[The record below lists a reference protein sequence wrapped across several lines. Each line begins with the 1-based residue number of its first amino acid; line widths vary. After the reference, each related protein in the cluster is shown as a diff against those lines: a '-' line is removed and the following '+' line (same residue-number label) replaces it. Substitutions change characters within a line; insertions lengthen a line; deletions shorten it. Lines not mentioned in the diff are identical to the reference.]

1 MDNIILSLRTLTCSE
16 IKNIFLRRYNNN
28 MYNINITIKI
38 WPEFNP
44 EEIEKTQDKIILF
57 MTYNLQMMI
66 IIVLKFH
73 GLNPSSHIK
82 L

>member
-1 MDNIILSLRTLTCSE
+1 MNNIILSLRTLTCSE
-16 IKNIFLRRYNNN
+16 IKNIFIRYNNN

-44 EEIEKTQDKIILF
+44 EEIEKIQNNKKLFMNHILHMLINIIL
-57 MTYNLQMMI
+57 
-66 IIVLKFH
+66 KFNE
-73 GLNPSSHIK
+73 LNPSTHIK

>member
-1 MDNIILSLRTLTCSE
+1 
-16 IKNIFLRRYNNN
+16 

-44 EEIEKTQDKIILF
+44 EEIEKIQNNKKLF
-57 MTYNLQMMI
+57 MTYNLQMVI
-66 IIVLKFH
+66 IIILKFH

>member
-1 MDNIILSLRTLTCSE
+1 
-16 IKNIFLRRYNNN
+16 
-28 MYNINITIKI
+28 MYNINIIIKI

-44 EEIEKTQDKIILF
+44 EEIEKIQNNKKLF

-66 IIVLKFH
+66 IIILKFNE
-73 GLNPSSHIK
+73 LNPSSHIK

>member
-1 MDNIILSLRTLTCSE
+1 
-16 IKNIFLRRYNNN
+16 

-44 EEIEKTQDKIILF
+44 EEIEKIQNNKKLFMNHILHMLINIIL
-57 MTYNLQMMI
+57 
-66 IIVLKFH
+66 KFNE
-73 GLNPSSHIK
+73 LNPSTHTK